1 MYFLIM
7 QRSSETSKPQDFGA
21 GFRGFVSGF
30 GGNCLGQ
37 VFGFVL
43 GVRGLQV
50 AEGGL
55 FTHFL
60 IEKLVLR
67 VFSGKKIFLQQDKG
81 KEKHCT

>member
-1 MYFLIM
+1 M
-7 QRSSETSKPQDFGA
+7 
-21 GFRGFVSGF
+21 
-30 GGNCLGQ
+30 
-37 VFGFVL
+37 
-43 GVRGLQV
+43 